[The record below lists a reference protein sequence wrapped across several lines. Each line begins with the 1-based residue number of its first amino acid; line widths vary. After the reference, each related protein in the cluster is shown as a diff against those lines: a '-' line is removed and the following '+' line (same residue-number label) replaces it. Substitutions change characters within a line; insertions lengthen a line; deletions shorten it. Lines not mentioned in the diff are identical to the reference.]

1 MFVNY
6 KNHKI
11 LITYNDKEYIYHGVA
26 FDTDQTSNENEFVAR
41 LEWRYECEQDTN
53 NQIHVFDRMI
63 DAIKTKID
71 KKIQTIEGVN
81 TRSYK
86 QNGISYFMSINKSDH
101 ESNTFYKG
109 FKTYVY
115 SHKDDDGYH
124 YKTMPDIYIDDYI
137 MTVNKEAWA
146 QIRYI
151 QIDSNNKRK
160 YYAVYPDMSYTTFES
175 VDVITGFKAKK
186 SHGVISSQ
194 DTIETDILDKS
205 NRHLT
210 MRIPSY
216 LYEILKDLSEENKTS
231 VTQYIKDV
239 LHKNIIETFE
249 RR

>member
-11 LITYNDKEYIYHGVA
+11 LITYNEDEYIYHGVA
-26 FDTDQTSNENEFVAR
+26 FSTDDTSNENEFVAR

-53 NQIHVFDRMI
+53 NQSHVYDRMI

-86 QNGISYFMSINKSDH
+86 QDGISYFMRTNKS
-101 ESNTFYKG
+101 ETITFIKG

-115 SHKDDDGYH
+115 SHQDNDGYH
-124 YKTMPDIYIDDYI
+124 YKTMPDIYIDDYVK
-137 MTVNKEAWA
+137 TFYKDEWA

-151 QIDSNNKRK
+151 QIDSNNQRK
-160 YYAVYPDMSYTTFES
+160 YYAVYPDMSYTTFKS
-175 VDVITGFKAKK
+175 VDLITGFKAKK
-186 SHGVISSQ
+186 SHCVISSQ
-194 DTIETDILDKS
+194 DTIETDIIDKS

-216 LYEILKDLSEENKTS
+216 LFEILKDLSEENQTS